1 MAGNGVIA
9 MKNEFDYL
17 NDVKMDF
24 GMYEEEPISEMEINI
39 MAQNVNK
46 KRRTFSVKKL
56 SVLAACVAIVA
67 ITGTAFASGFAG
79 DIIKYVTTG
88 HSSYIQTDANAAQE
102 LPEELKG
109 KIFDKNGVAY
119 ERATQND
126 ILNNAYDAEG
136 NKLDKDALIQ
146 LYEDSFGDKVNFKTE
161 DNIEDHEYVFAS
173 LEEAQKE
180 AEFDIKIPDV
190 PNGYELSRIYTF
202 TNDDGSMSGKY
213 INLLYTNDKGKE
225 INVMERLI
233 DDETK
238 FTASTDGE
246 LEEIQING
254 RTVVIAD
261 NRNIDF
267 ETADSVSVSILSGGN
282 MTRNEL
288 IKAAEGIL
296 K

>member
-1 MAGNGVIA
+1 M
-9 MKNEFDYL
+9 
-17 NDVKMDF
+17 
-24 GMYEEEPISEMEINI
+24 
-39 MAQNVNK
+39 
-46 KRRTFSVKKL
+46 
-56 SVLAACVAIVA
+56 
-67 ITGTAFASGFAG
+67 
-79 DIIKYVTTG
+79 
-88 HSSYIQTDANAAQE
+88 
-102 LPEELKG
+102 
-109 KIFDKNGVAY
+109 
-119 ERATQND
+119 
-126 ILNNAYDAEG
+126 NNAYDAEG

-180 AEFDIKIPDV
+180 AEFDIKIPEV

-282 MTRNEL
+282 MSRNEL